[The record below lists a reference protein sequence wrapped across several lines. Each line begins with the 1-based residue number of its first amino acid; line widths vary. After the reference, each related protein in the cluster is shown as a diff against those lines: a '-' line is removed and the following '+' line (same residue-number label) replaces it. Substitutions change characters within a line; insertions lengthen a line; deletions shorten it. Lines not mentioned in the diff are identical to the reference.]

1 MVPVGLKCGACELT
15 VTGEF
20 VSNEFAS
27 LGEEE
32 LHFLRIFVHCE
43 GRIREMESA
52 LGVSYPTIK
61 NRLAKLKEVY
71 AAGAEATA
79 PEVVGFGG
87 DVVGFVGDDERD
99 DKGDIVAA
107 LEAGRISFEEAM
119 ERLKVLRASA
129 GEES

>member
-1 MVPVGLKCGACELT
+1 MVPAALKCGVCELT
-15 VTGEF
+15 VTGAF

-61 NRLAKLKEVY
+61 NRLAKLKEVL
-71 AAGAEATA
+71 AAGVESSQAAA
-79 PEVVGFGG
+79 AG
-87 DVVGFVGDDERD
+87 DVVGFVGDE
-99 DKGDIVAA
+99 KGEIVAA

-119 ERLKVLRASA
+119 ERLKTLRASA

>member
-1 MVPVGLKCGACELT
+1 MVPAALRCGVCDLT
-15 VTGEF
+15 VTGAF

-61 NRLAKLKEVY
+61 NRLTKLKEVL
-71 AAGAEATA
+71 AAG
-79 PEVVGFGG
+79 VVGTQPA
-87 DVVGFVGDDERD
+87 VAGFVGDE
-99 DKGDIVAA
+99 KGEIVAA
-107 LEAGRISFEEAM
+107 LERGRISFEEAM
-119 ERLKVLRASA
+119 ERLKLVQKSTVSEQKST
-129 GEES
+129 GEVQ